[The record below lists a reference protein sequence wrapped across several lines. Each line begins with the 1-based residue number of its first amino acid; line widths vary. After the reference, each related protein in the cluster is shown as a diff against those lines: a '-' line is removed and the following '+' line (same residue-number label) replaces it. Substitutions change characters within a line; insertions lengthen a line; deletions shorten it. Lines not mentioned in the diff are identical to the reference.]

1 VLPIVRNMVAERA
14 CIDRSGLTRAPTLVF
29 GGGRSSLRSHLPTM
43 AESSPLEGENDVG
56 AW

>member
-1 VLPIVRNMVAERA
+1 MLPIVRNMVAERA
-14 CIDRSGLTRAPTLVF
+14 CIDRSGLTRAPTPVF

-43 AESSPLEGENDVG
+43 AESSPLEGGNDVG